1 MESTQKYVKKD
12 LSMKLQKKEKFA
24 SKMASFKAGDIFAA
38 MQEKK
43 KKDKK
48 DAQARETKMM
58 REDPEAHIR
67 KLKAQIKLKAV
78 KMFQEDIK
86 KKEEEEEKSKQPVVV
101 IKDKF
106 GRIIDKEGPKL
117 MMKKQPSINRK
128 PIKKKPPQRLR
139 SFTEEQMKFYTND
152 DIFRLKST

>member
-48 DAQARETKMM
+48 DA
-58 REDPEAHIR
+58 
-67 KLKAQIKLKAV
+67 
-78 KMFQEDIK
+78 
-86 KKEEEEEKSKQPVVV
+86 
-101 IKDKF
+101 
-106 GRIIDKEGPKL
+106 
-117 MMKKQPSINRK
+117 
-128 PIKKKPPQRLR
+128 
-139 SFTEEQMKFYTND
+139 
-152 DIFRLKST
+152 